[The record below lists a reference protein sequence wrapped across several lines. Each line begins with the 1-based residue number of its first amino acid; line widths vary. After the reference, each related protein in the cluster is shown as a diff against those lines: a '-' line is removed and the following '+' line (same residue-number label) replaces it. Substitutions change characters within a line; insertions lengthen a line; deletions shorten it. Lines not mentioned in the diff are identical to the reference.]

1 MILII
6 VLLVKN
12 HIDADCSPLSEETK
26 YKKFFTKVTLK
37 IAQEKYLLFILWWKL
52 MIGYRIL
59 KI

>member
-37 IAQEKYLLFILWWKL
+37 IAQEKYVIHSMMKTNDWV
-52 MIGYRIL
+52 
-59 KI
+59 